1 MTFKLYWA
9 DTCTT
14 TGEVTINTIQDLQ
27 ELYKKYGH
35 SLIVDFMEMEIWIY
49 NDYME

>member
-9 DTCTT
+9 NTEET

-27 ELYKKYGH
+27 ELYKKYGQA
-35 SLIVDFMEMEIWIY
+35 LIVDFLEMEIWIY
-49 NDYME
+49 NDYIE

>member
-9 DTCTT
+9 NTGET
-14 TGEVTINTIQDLQ
+14 TGEVIINTIQDLQ
-27 ELYKKYGH
+27 ELYKNYGS

-49 NDYME
+49 NDYIE